1 MFDQSA
7 IQELKHAD
15 DNRAMSEALSAALSK
30 GQITLAVPDGYSL
43 ESLEKF
49 YPLRQRP
56 RGVMVTDSIESFAA
70 YFEAHASD
78 GATVFVNGMNA
89 TAVLNLGSPKE
100 PGHADDLARFSPE
113 MTAAYTALLK
123 SSNCQLNQRDLA
135 EFFEDWSDH
144 IQTFHEDELMTNGAA
159 ATTVR
164 TVTVDAAKKMT
175 STEATLQVERS
186 AMESLKASSSAGLLP
201 TRFTFNCDPYL
212 GMSSRNFS
220 VRISVHPGEKAVT
233 FSLRIAVLET
243 HTQEM
248 VIELAQRIRDA
259 IQGGPVIIGSYTP
272 SK

>member
-7 IQELKHAD
+7 IQELKRAD
-15 DNRAMSEALSAALSK
+15 DNRMMSEALHAAFSK
-30 GQITLAVPDGYSL
+30 GQIALAVPDGYSL

-56 RGVMVTDSIESFAA
+56 RGVMNTDSIESFAA

-78 GATVFVNGMNA
+78 GATVFVDGMNA
-89 TAVLNLGSPKE
+89 TAVLNLGNPKE
-100 PGHADDLARFSPE
+100 PGHADDLAKFAPE

-123 SSNCQLNQRDLA
+123 SSNNQLNQRDLA

-144 IQTFHEDELMTNGAA
+144 IQVFHEDEAMPCGAA

-175 STEATLQVERS
+175 STEATLRVERS
-186 AMESLKASSSAGLLP
+186 AMESLKASSSAGQLP
-201 TRFTFNCDPYL
+201 TRFTFNCEPYL
-212 GMSSRNFS
+212 GMSPRDFS

-243 HTQEM
+243 HMQEM
-248 VIELAQRIRDA
+248 VAELADRIHDA
-259 IQGGPVIIGSYTP
+259 IKGPVIIGSYTP

>member
-1 MFDQSA
+1 MLDQSA
-7 IQELKHAD
+7 IRELKHAD
-15 DNRAMSEALSAALSK
+15 DNRAMSEALSAALSN
-30 GQITLAVPDGYSL
+30 GQITLAVPEGYSL

-56 RGVMVTDSIESFAA
+56 RGVMTTDSIESFAS
-70 YFEAHASD
+70 YFKAHASD

-89 TAVLNLGSPKE
+89 TAVLNLGNPKE
-100 PGHADDLARFSPE
+100 PGHADDLAKFAPE
-113 MTAAYTALLK
+113 MTAAYTALLRA
-123 SSNCQLNQRDLA
+123 SNNQLNQRDLA
-135 EFFEDWSDH
+135 ELFEDWSDH
-144 IQTFHEDELMTNGAA
+144 IQAFHDDELMSNGAA

-201 TRFTFNCDPYL
+201 TNFLFNCEPFL
-212 GMSSRNFS
+212 GMSSRDFL

-233 FSLRIAVLET
+233 FSLRIAVLEA
-243 HTQEM
+243 HKQEM
-248 VIELAQRIRDA
+248 SVELAQRIREA
-259 IQGGPVIIGSYTP
+259 IQGPVIIGSYTP